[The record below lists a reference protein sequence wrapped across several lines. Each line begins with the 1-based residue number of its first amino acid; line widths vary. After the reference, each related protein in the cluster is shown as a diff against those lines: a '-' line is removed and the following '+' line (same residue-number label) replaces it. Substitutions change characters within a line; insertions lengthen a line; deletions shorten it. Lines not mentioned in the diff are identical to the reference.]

1 MADLKQAGRASL
13 VTPHDSNNLANE
25 GVLWIGG
32 AGSGNLKVTT
42 VGNQDIAIA
51 SVPVGIFPLR
61 VKRVWSTGTD
71 VTAIVL
77 LW

>member
-1 MADLKQAGRASL
+1 MADLKQAGRATV

-25 GVLWIGG
+25 GTLWIGG
-32 AGSGNLKVTT
+32 VGSGNLKVTT
-42 VGNQDIAIA
+42 VGNQDVAFVG
-51 SVPVGIFPLR
+51 VPVGLFPLR

-71 VTAIVL
+71 VTSIVL

>member
-1 MADLKQAGRASL
+1 MADLQKAGRASL

-25 GVLWIGG
+25 GTLWIGG

-51 SVPVGIFPLR
+51 SVPVGEFPLR